1 MVTIGEVARYA
12 GVSVATVS
20 RVLNNS
26 ESVKPATAQRVLA
39 AWITFPISRPGT
51 CAAAKAG

>member
-39 AWITFPISRPGT
+39 AIRELDYIPNQSACGF
-51 CAAAKAG
+51 